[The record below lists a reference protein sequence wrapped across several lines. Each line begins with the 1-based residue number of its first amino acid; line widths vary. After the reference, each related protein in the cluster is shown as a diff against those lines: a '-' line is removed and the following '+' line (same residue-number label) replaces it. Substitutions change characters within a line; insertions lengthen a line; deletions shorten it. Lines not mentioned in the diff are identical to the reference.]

1 MIIYVREMDLL
12 SKLLFIL
19 SDVSVIV
26 VRILTLTVYAYMFYI
41 TLSQY
46 QQSESYNINN
56 TTQSSFSEWWLHE
69 SSSHAKCI
77 RMCN

>member
-12 SKLLFIL
+12 SKLSFIL
-19 SDVSVIV
+19 SDISVIV

-46 QQSESYNINN
+46 QQCESYNINN
-56 TTQSSFSEWWLHE
+56 TTQSSFSEW
-69 SSSHAKCI
+69 
-77 RMCN
+77 

>member
-56 TTQSSFSEWWLHE
+56 TTQSYFSEW
-69 SSSHAKCI
+69 
-77 RMCN
+77 

>member
-41 TLSQY
+41 TLSHY

-56 TTQSSFSEWWLHE
+56 TTQSYFSEW
-69 SSSHAKCI
+69 
-77 RMCN
+77 

>member
-1 MIIYVREMDLL
+1 MIIYVCEMDLL

-56 TTQSSFSEWWLHE
+56 TTQSYFSEW
-69 SSSHAKCI
+69 
-77 RMCN
+77 